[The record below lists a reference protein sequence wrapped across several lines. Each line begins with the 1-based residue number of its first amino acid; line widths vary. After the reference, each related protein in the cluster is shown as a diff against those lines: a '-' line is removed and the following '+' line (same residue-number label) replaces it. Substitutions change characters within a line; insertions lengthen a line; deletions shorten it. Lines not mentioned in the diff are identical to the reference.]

1 MLSVGVGGV
10 ERHVKGLISTWLLQV
25 LPKAPVELITELA
38 RRYVLLYEKITG
50 RNFEILCSKED
61 LHSEMAACVGAA
73 LKTGSNV
80 TGEL

>member
-1 MLSVGVGGV
+1 MWCAYLRACMLSVGVGGV
-10 ERHVKGLISTWLLQV
+10 ERHVKGLISTW
-25 LPKAPVELITELA
+25 LA